1 MNECKYMCIMCTG
14 YPKLLVFHIT
24 VVAGTQSLV
33 QQSILKPGLGT
44 QYQQQLKQNHKIRKK
59 HNKN

>member
-1 MNECKYMCIMCTG
+1 MRTG

-44 QYQQQLKQNHKIRKK
+44 QYQQQNTKTEPQDPKETQQKLE
-59 HNKN
+59 

>member
-1 MNECKYMCIMCTG
+1 MCIMCTG

-24 VVAGTQSLV
+24 VRAGTQSLV

-44 QYQQQLKQNHKIRKK
+44 QYQQQQTEPQDPKETQQKLE
-59 HNKN
+59 